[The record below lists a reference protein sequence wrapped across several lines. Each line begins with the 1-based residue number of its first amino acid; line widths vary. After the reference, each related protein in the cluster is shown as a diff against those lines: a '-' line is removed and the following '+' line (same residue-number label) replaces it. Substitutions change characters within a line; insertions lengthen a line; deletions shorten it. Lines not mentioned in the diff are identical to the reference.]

1 MFTERRTDG
10 SLQCLLCPNLCVI
23 PEGGSGRCGVRVNL
37 GGELHLPF
45 RGTLSAVS
53 SDPVEKKPLYHYYP
67 GRRIFS
73 VGFFGC
79 SLLCPF
85 CQNYTIS
92 RQTPD
97 SPSPT
102 LPRELEKH
110 ALASGSFGIAY
121 TYSEPLIHFE
131 YLMEAAE
138 LARAANLKNV
148 LVTNGYLNEEP
159 ARALLPLI
167 DAANIDLKSFNP
179 GFYRRELGGK
189 LESVTSFI
197 AIAAPLIHVEI
208 TTLVIPGKTDAPEE
222 IDEIARFIGS
232 IDSRIPLHLSCYH
245 PMYRYRIPPTPAETV
260 LALAARAKRFL
271 HHVYPGNIGPREPVD
286 TFCEKCGAL
295 LVRRRGYDVRIQ
307 GIHDGRCTNCG
318 HPSPCVGA

>member
-1 MFTERRTDG
+1 VK
-10 SLQCLLCPNLCVI
+10 N
-23 PEGGSGRCGVRVNL
+23 
-37 GGELHLPF
+37 
-45 RGTLSAVS
+45 
-53 SDPVEKKPLYHYYP
+53 
-67 GRRIFS
+67 
-73 VGFFGC
+73 
-79 SLLCPF
+79 
-85 CQNYTIS
+85 
-92 RQTPD
+92 
-97 SPSPT
+97 
-102 LPRELEKH
+102 

-232 IDSRIPLHLSCYH
+232 IDSRIPLHRSCYH
-245 PMYRYRIPPTPAETV
+245 PMYRYRIPPTPAETHWPSQPAPNAFFTTYTRV
-260 LALAARAKRFL
+260 TSGPENLLTLSAKNAVRSLSADEGTMFGSRGSMTAVAPIAGILRPVSALEA
-271 HHVYPGNIGPREPVD
+271 VPRS
-286 TFCEKCGAL
+286 A
-295 LVRRRGYDVRIQ
+295 
-307 GIHDGRCTNCG
+307 
-318 HPSPCVGA
+318 S